1 MITEVLRLGR
11 TTKELGFECREKQTF
26 SGAFV
31 KSRKTT
37 ISCVMFVYLS
47 VRMEQ
52 LGTN

>member
-1 MITEVLRLGR
+1 MIIEVLRLGR
-11 TTKELGFECREKQTF
+11 TTKELGFEFREKQKF

-31 KSRKTT
+31 KSQKAT

-52 LGTN
+52 LGTH